1 MSLPVPLRGD
11 YDARMLWHLAK
22 DSIDAAQTRRLL
34 ALASIYDGASRA
46 KAAETGGVGAQII
59 RDWVGRFNAKGPDG
73 LINGKAPGQQPIL
86 NNTHRAALARLIE
99 RGPIP
104 AIHGVVRWRLIDLM
118 QWIFEE
124 FRVTIAMQT
133 LSREVRAM
141 GYRKL
146 SARPR
151 HHAQA
156 EGAIEDFKKTSRS
169 AWTKSRAIIAST
181 ATR

>member
-1 MSLPVPLRGD
+1 MSLAIPLRED
-11 YDARMLWHLAK
+11 FDAKTLRRLAK
-22 DSIDAAQTRRLL
+22 VSTNAAQTRRLL
-34 ALASIYDGASRA
+34 ALAAIYDGASRA
-46 KAAETGGVGAQII
+46 TAAENGGVGSQIV
-59 RDWVGRFNAKGPDG
+59 RDWVERFNAKGPEG
-73 LINGKAPGQQPIL
+73 LINGKAPGQRPIL
-86 NNTHRAALARLIE
+86 NDSHRAALATLIE
-99 RGPIP
+99 SGPMP

-133 LSREVRAM
+133 LSRELRAM

-156 EGAIEDFKKTSRS
+156 EGAIEDFKKNCPP
-169 AWTKSRAIIAST
+169 AWKRSRAKKVSI
-181 ATR
+181 RPR

>member
-1 MSLPVPLRGD
+1 MSLPIPLRGD
-11 YDARMLWHLAK
+11 FDAKALRRLAK
-22 DSIDAAQTRRLL
+22 HSVDAAQTRRLL

-46 KAAETGGVGAQII
+46 KAAEAGGVGAQII
-59 RDWVGRFNAKGPDG
+59 RDWVERFNAKGTDG
-73 LINGKAPGQQPIL
+73 LVNGKAPGQRAIL
-86 NNTHRAALARLIE
+86 NDTHRAALAKLIE
-99 RGPIP
+99 SGPIP

-124 FRVTIAMQT
+124 FRVTVAMPT
-133 LSREVRAM
+133 LSRELRAM

-156 EGAIEDFKKTSRS
+156 EGAIEDFKKSCQP
-169 AWTKSRAIIAST
+169 AWKRSRAKTASIP
-181 ATR
+181 RQ